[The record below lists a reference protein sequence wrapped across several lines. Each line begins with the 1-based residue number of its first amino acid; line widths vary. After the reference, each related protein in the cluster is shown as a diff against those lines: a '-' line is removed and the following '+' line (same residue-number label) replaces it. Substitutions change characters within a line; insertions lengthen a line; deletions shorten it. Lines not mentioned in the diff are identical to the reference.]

1 MISPIKVGAHFLRHQ
16 LRTEVRSMVY
26 FCLRHQLRD
35 EARSMGRLGAFRT
48 LSVVVYKEVNPDEG
62 GRR

>member
-1 MISPIKVGAHFLRHQ
+1 MISPTKVGAHFLRHQ

-62 GRR
+62 GGR